1 MRKRYQ
7 SFIPYVCLLIA
18 LSLVAYVIYA
28 GFFPKSSGNL
38 PYLKRISAP
47 KEKRHQ
53 KTLLLGEGDTLAQ
66 RLNSLG
72 IPSSQAYEAIKE
84 LSAVFDPKDL
94 QAGQKLDVLYEDR
107 PKGKDAD
114 LLVLSFQP
122 DFGYEIELL
131 AHKGRF
137 KAAKV
142 EKKLK
147 HETVVIKGTINISLY
162 VDALRAGASPKMLYE
177 MIKAFSYDV
186 DFQRDIHPGTEF
198 TLVYDAYRDQDSGLE
213 RPGDLS
219 YAQLVL
225 DDKPYD
231 IYRFQPKGG
240 IPGYY
245 TAKGEGIKKALLK
258 TPIDGARLTSG
269 FGNRRH
275 PIKGYTK
282 MHKGVDFGAP
292 RGTPIMAAGEGV
304 VERAGRH
311 GGYGNYV
318 CIRHSG
324 ATKTAYAHLSK
335 YGKGIRPGQKVKQG
349 QIIGYVGCTGLATGP
364 HLHFEVIQNGKHVN
378 PQKITQLPSSKLGG
392 KALKA
397 FKALMEEIRSKLKKY
412 EKDLKRHG
420 V

>member
-1 MRKRYQ
+1 M
-7 SFIPYVCLLIA
+7 
-18 LSLVAYVIYA
+18 AYVVYA
-28 GFFPKSSGNL
+28 GFFPKPTPPLS
-38 PYLKRISAP
+38 YLKPQSLP

-53 KTLLLGEGDTLAQ
+53 KILVLKEGDTLAN

-72 IPSSQAYEAIKE
+72 IPSSQAYEVIEE
-84 LSAVFDPKDL
+84 LSKVFAPKDL
-94 QAGQKLDVLYEDR
+94 QAGQKLEVAYEDR
-107 PKGKDAD
+107 SKGKETD
-114 LLVLSFQP
+114 LLALSFQP
-122 DFGYEIELL
+122 DFGYEVELL
-131 AHKGRF
+131 AHKGHF
-137 KAAKV
+137 KALKI

-147 HETVVIKGTINISLY
+147 HETMVIKGTINISLY

-198 TLVYDAYRDQDSGLE
+198 TLLYDTYRDQESGLE

-219 YAQLVL
+219 YAQLIL
-225 DDKPYD
+225 DDKPYQ
-231 IYRFQPKGG
+231 IYRFHPKGG

-245 TAKGEGIKKALLK
+245 TAKGEGIQKALLK

-304 VERAGRH
+304 IERAGRH

-318 CIRHSG
+318 CIRHTG
-324 ATKTAYAHLSK
+324 TTKTAYAHLSK
-335 YGKGIRPGQKVKQG
+335 YGKDIRPGKKVRQG

-397 FKALMEEIRSKLKKY
+397 FKALIGEINKKLKNY
-412 EKDLKRHG
+412 EKALKRSG